1 MPAVRRPSP
10 APVRPALAV
19 ALVGAVIALTTLVA
33 PPPTR
38 AAQHAVQIA
47 DSAFSPATMTI
58 TVGDTVTWT
67 NADGRPHTVTS
78 NDGVFDSGN
87 LDEGQTFSF
96 TFSEPGTYTYRCNYH
111 DQMQAT
117 IVVEAAAA
125 PAPAT
130 SPSAGGTASGGT
142 DAPATGNGGTPAT
155 ASHAAGTHDA
165 GQPDTALEVPA
176 SIAWLSPLLIGL
188 GLVALAFG
196 VIPPARESVRA
207 SESLSAGWRR

>member
-10 APVRPALAV
+10 ALVRPALAL
-19 ALVGAVIALTTLVA
+19 ALVGSVVALITLVA

-78 NDGVFDSGN
+78 NDGAFDSGN
-87 LDEGQTFSF
+87 LDEGQEFSL

-111 DQMQAT
+111 DEMQAT
-117 IVVEAAAA
+117 IVVQAASQ
-125 PAPAT
+125 PAPASGSETT
-130 SPSAGGTASGGT
+130 SGAT
-142 DAPATGNGGTPAT
+142 DAPAAGSGGTLAE

-165 GQPDTALEVPA
+165 GQPDTALDVPA
-176 SIAWLSPLLIGL
+176 SIAWLPPLLIGL

-196 VIPPARESVRA
+196 VIPPSGDPVRA
-207 SESLSAGWRR
+207 GASPAAGWRR